1 METNCLS
8 LDVRVCFHFVKSNHV
23 RTQVMAYALH
33 IERPHS
39 ELTLDEWVAA
49 VKRQN
54 ELKLLAEEKLEMQNP
69 RTREVVAI
77 STGPGDVAVLFQ
89 SKGFLGF
96 GRTKEWHTCIQ
107 FSKGKATFSAT
118 PDIELPTNPLR
129 VAVSKLAKELNA
141 KIVGDEGEIYEW

>member
-1 METNCLS
+1 
-8 LDVRVCFHFVKSNHV
+8 
-23 RTQVMAYALH
+23 MAYALH

-54 ELKLLAEEKLEMQNP
+54 ELKLLAEEKVEMQNP
-69 RTREVVAI
+69 KTREAISI

-89 SKGFLGF
+89 SRGFFGF
-96 GRTKEWHTCIQ
+96 GRTKEWRTCIR
-107 FSKGKATFSAT
+107 FSKGKATFFAT
-118 PDIELPTNPLR
+118 PDIELHTDPLR
-129 VAVSKLAKELNA
+129 VAVSKLARELNA

>member
-1 METNCLS
+1 
-8 LDVRVCFHFVKSNHV
+8 
-23 RTQVMAYALH
+23 MAYALH

-54 ELKLLAEEKLEMQNP
+54 ELKLLAEEKVEMQNP
-69 RTREVVAI
+69 KTKEAISI

-89 SKGFLGF
+89 PKGFLGF
-96 GRTKEWHTCIQ
+96 GLTKEWSTSIR

-118 PDIELPTNPLR
+118 RDIELPTNPLR
-129 VAVSKLAKELNA
+129 IAVSKLAKDLNA
-141 KIVGDEGEIYEW
+141 KIVGDEGEIYDW